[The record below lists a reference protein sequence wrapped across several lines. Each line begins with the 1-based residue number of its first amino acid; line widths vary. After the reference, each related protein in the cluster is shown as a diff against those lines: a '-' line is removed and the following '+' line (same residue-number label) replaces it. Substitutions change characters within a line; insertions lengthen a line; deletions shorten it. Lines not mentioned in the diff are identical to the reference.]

1 MEMVS
6 YWWSVVGFLAFVRG
20 LLPTEAADAL
30 HRFLR
35 SILDE
40 YFLPYA
46 SFEIPEFEG
55 PSINELY
62 RNVQLHLT
70 AKDLCRGAR
79 KTVLCKVKNSTNTT
93 STLAGNNN
101 YEWFFLSSLK
111 SNDGS
116 TLVVLRTTFHF
127 RCMLGASPSLSL
139 MEFFGEHYE
148 VLIQFRGLQQKNLES
163 QTVMSSVIVSLKLG
177 SDREHFIL
185 VKSIALALLNI
196 QRSRIQNPCTVLE
209 TFKDIGIWSSWSLE
223 HSTVAELLMCCD
235 VRIHYRRGKCGRN
248 LQWIQNLV
256 DAYSP
261 RAQVERWQQPRP
273 PNVHIEDAQTRPWQ
287 RDACIPWQH
296 SWERPRISAAKQV
309 GYLLSPNHQSLLGC

>member
-1 MEMVS
+1 MTNMEMVS

-93 STLAGNNN
+93 STLAGNN
-101 YEWFFLSSLK
+101 YE
-111 SNDGS
+111 
-116 TLVVLRTTFHF
+116 
-127 RCMLGASPSLSL
+127 
-139 MEFFGEHYE
+139 
-148 VLIQFRGLQQKNLES
+148 
-163 QTVMSSVIVSLKLG
+163 
-177 SDREHFIL
+177 
-185 VKSIALALLNI
+185 
-196 QRSRIQNPCTVLE
+196 
-209 TFKDIGIWSSWSLE
+209 
-223 HSTVAELLMCCD
+223 
-235 VRIHYRRGKCGRN
+235 
-248 LQWIQNLV
+248 
-256 DAYSP
+256 
-261 RAQVERWQQPRP
+261 
-273 PNVHIEDAQTRPWQ
+273 
-287 RDACIPWQH
+287 
-296 SWERPRISAAKQV
+296 
-309 GYLLSPNHQSLLGC
+309 